1 MTSELVKGQDLNGL
15 ECKVLGELGG
25 ASVAG
30 VDAGVVFVD
39 GERGQGRRLPT
50 VDAGLGDG

>member
-1 MTSELVKGQDLNGL
+1 MSELVEGRDLNGL

-30 VDAGVVFVD
+30 VDAGVVSVD
-39 GERGQGRRLPT
+39 GKRGRGRCLPT
-50 VDAGLGDG
+50 VDAGLGDGE